1 MWIPLPGIALMGM
14 GVRRRSRKHMAVL
27 MLFLLSAMTLLMV
40 SCGGGSMAATPQ
52 VRSGTPAGTYTITVT
67 GTANGTL
74 QHQTSVRFT
83 VQ

>member
-1 MWIPLPGIALMGM
+1 MLLLLVAMAL
-14 GVRRRSRKHMAVL
+14 
-27 MLFLLSAMTLLMV
+27 LLV

-52 VRSGTPAGTYTITVT
+52 PQNGTPAGNYSVTVT

-74 QHQTSVRFT
+74 QHQTTVNFT